1 MNIGLWVLQ
10 GLLAFVFLASGILK
24 LVLPR
29 EKLAVKAAWASD
41 FSAAQVKWI
50 GLAEALGAMGMV
62 APTLTGIA
70 PMLTPLAAVGLVAIM
85 IGAVATHV
93 RREEPP
99 TPPIILGVLAAIVA
113 IGRLAMAPLNAS

>member
-29 EKLAVKAAWASD
+29 EKLAVKAAWAGD

-50 GLAEALGAMGMV
+50 GLAEALGAVGMV

-113 IGRLAMAPLNAS
+113 IGRLAMAH